1 MWLPDIRSA
10 GLDRYICSQMFGAL
24 KVEKPKCEKWTTWS
38 SDDWRHQNSVCILA
52 KYFDQVNIYTA
63 SRSLFGWRTP
73 NWTDLIYL
81 VCWEFS
87 RSSTFYES
95 SVNQV
100 NSGSRI
106 KGSRLWSKL
115 HFSELRI
122 LFSLLWNS
130 CSGSQTA
137 LAFKKQV
144 SRPRPFWN
152 FVDVTLADDDT
163 NSILAD
169 ELHGILK
176 MVSCWRQYMTQSQ
189 ML

>member
-1 MWLPDIRSA
+1 MWLPDIHSA

-52 KYFDQVNIYTA
+52 KYFEQGFELCFQRPSEHLHGFIW
-63 SRSLFGWRTP
+63 LTP
-73 NWTDLIYL
+73 NWTDLIYS

-169 ELHGILK
+169 DANRAIWG
-176 MVSCWRQYMTQSQ
+176 W
-189 ML
+189 

>member
-1 MWLPDIRSA
+1 MWLPDIHSA

-106 KGSRLWSKL
+106 KDQSRGAVCGRSYTSVSWE
-115 HFSELRI
+115 FC
-122 LFSLLWNS
+122 FPF
-130 CSGSQTA
+130 CGTVA
-137 LAFKKQV
+137 LAARLHWPLRNRSAIQDLFE
-144 SRPRPFWN
+144 
-152 FVDVTLADDDT
+152 TLLMWLWLMMIPT
-163 NSILAD
+163 
-169 ELHGILK
+169 
-176 MVSCWRQYMTQSQ
+176 QY
-189 ML
+189 